1 MNVLPSMSSMV
12 QFCARRN
19 TRGCGSYAWK
29 LEGTPSG
36 KTFLARAFAACEPTV
51 RSAYVRSSRCVIAL
65 ALSAKL
71 WCNVFFV
78 ADMNIT
84 PINGL
89 MSLYFRF
96 KCVATGKCFPREV
109 GSFGPAWQTEH
120 PLGGRSSVG

>member
-1 MNVLPSMSSMV
+1 MV

-19 TRGCGSYAWK
+19 TKGCGSYAWK

-89 MSLYFRF
+89 TPLYFTF
-96 KCVATGKCFPREV
+96 YMVVSAKCFSYEV
-109 GSFGPAWQTEH
+109 GSFGLAWQTVD
-120 PLGGRSSVG
+120 PLGGRSSAG

>member
-1 MNVLPSMSSMV
+1 MKITLLATLALLPM
-12 QFCARRN
+12 
-19 TRGCGSYAWK
+19 
-29 LEGTPSG
+29 
-36 KTFLARAFAACEPTV
+36 FAACEPTV

-89 MSLYFRF
+89 MPLY
-96 KCVATGKCFPREV
+96 
-109 GSFGPAWQTEH
+109 
-120 PLGGRSSVG
+120 SS